1 MKTKTGLGKGLDALL
16 PHSEIVSQASVQH
29 FRDNAKFFD
38 FIEISKIL
46 INPYQPRQNFDMQA
60 IEELS
65 QSIKKHGLLQPITVR
80 RVVDGFELITGE
92 RRLRACKH
100 AGLDKIPAYILEID
114 EDVKLLEMAIIENV
128 QRVDLNPIELASGY
142 QRLIEECSYT
152 QEQVAERVGKERST
166 VTNFIRLLKLP
177 EKVQDD
183 LRDGFLT
190 MGHARALLSL
200 NEKDLILAAE
210 DEIKA
215 NQLSVRQTERL
226 MKDILDGKMIL
237 VNGKLQSA
245 KSLQQN
251 DFQDEIR
258 IFLQDKEDEL
268 RQMYATKVKI
278 KAKDADSGSIEFEF
292 YSKDEF
298 DRLLDIF
305 TKLK

>member
-16 PHSEIVSQASVQH
+16 PNSEFVSHTNTQQ

-38 FIEISKIL
+38 FIDISKIL
-46 INPYQPRQNFDMQA
+46 INPYQPRQNFDPQA

-92 RRLRACKH
+92 RRFRACKH
-100 AGLDKIPAYILEID
+100 SGLDKIPAYILEID

-166 VTNFIRLLKLP
+166 VTNFIRLLRLP

-183 LRDGFLT
+183 LRDGYLT

-200 NEKDLILAAE
+200 NEKEMILAAE
-210 DEIKA
+210 DEIKS
-215 NQLSVRQTERL
+215 NQLSVRQAERL
-226 MKDILDGKMIL
+226 VRDILEGKLIL
-237 VNGKLQSA
+237 INGKLQSA
-245 KSLQQN
+245 KSYQQN
-251 DFQDEIR
+251 DFQNEIR

-305 TKLK
+305 TKIK

>member
-16 PHSEIVSQASVQH
+16 PNSEFVSHTNTQQ

-38 FIEISKIL
+38 FIEISKII
-46 INPYQPRQNFDMQA
+46 INPYQPRQNFDTQA

-92 RRLRACKH
+92 RRLRASKH
-100 AGLDKIPAYILEID
+100 AGLDKVPAYILEID

-177 EKVQDD
+177 ERVQDD
-183 LRDGFLT
+183 LRDGYLT

-200 NEKDLILAAE
+200 NQKELILAAE
-210 DEIKA
+210 EEIKR

-226 MKDILDGKMIL
+226 VKDILDGKL
-237 VNGKLQSA
+237 VLNNEKLQSV
-245 KSLQQN
+245 KSIEQK
-251 DFQDEIR
+251 DFNEEISV
-258 IFLQDKEDEL
+258 FLRDKEDEL
-268 RQMYATKVKI
+268 RQRFATKVKI
-278 KAKDADSGSIEFEF
+278 KAKDSDSGSIEFEF

-298 DRLLDIF
+298 DRLLEIF
-305 TKLK
+305 TKLN

>member
-16 PHSEIVSQASVQH
+16 PNSEFVSHTNTQQ

-38 FIEISKIL
+38 FIEISKII
-46 INPYQPRQNFDMQA
+46 INPYQPRQNFDTQA

-92 RRLRACKH
+92 RRFRACKH
-100 AGLDKIPAYILEID
+100 SGLDKIPAYILEID

-177 EKVQDD
+177 ERVQDD
-183 LRDGFLT
+183 LRDGYLT

-200 NEKDLILAAE
+200 NQKELILAAE
-210 DEIKA
+210 EEIKR

-226 MKDILDGKMIL
+226 VKDILDGKL
-237 VNGKLQSA
+237 VLNNEKLQSV
-245 KSLQQN
+245 KSIEQK
-251 DFQDEIR
+251 DFNEEISV
-258 IFLQDKEDEL
+258 FLRDKEDEL
-268 RQMYATKVKI
+268 RQRFATKVKI
-278 KAKDADSGSIEFEF
+278 KAKDSDSGSIEFEF

-298 DRLLDIF
+298 DRLLEIF
-305 TKLK
+305 TKLN

>member
-128 QRVDLNPIELASGY
+128 QRVNLNPIELASGY

>member
-29 FRDNAKFFD
+29 LRDNAKFFD

-46 INPYQPRQNFDMQA
+46 INPYQPRQNFDLQA

-183 LRDGFLT
+183 LRDGFLS

-200 NEKDLILAAE
+200 NEKDLILAADE
-210 DEIKA
+210 EIKS

-226 MKDILDGKMIL
+226 VKDILDGKIVL
-237 VNGKLQSA
+237 INGKLQST
-245 KSLQQN
+245 KSIQQN
-251 DFQDEIR
+251 DFQEEIR
-258 IFLQDKEDEL
+258 VFLQDKEDEL
-268 RQMYATKVKI
+268 RQKYATKVKI

>member
-16 PHSEIVSQASVQH
+16 PNSEFVSHTNTQQ

-46 INPYQPRQNFDMQA
+46 INPYQPRQNFDPQA

-92 RRLRACKH
+92 RRFRACKH
-100 AGLDKIPAYILEID
+100 SGLDKIPAYILEID

-128 QRVDLNPIELASGY
+128 QRVDLNPIELASVY

-166 VTNFIRLLKLP
+166 VTNFIRLLRLP

-183 LRDGFLT
+183 LRDGYLT

-200 NEKDLILAAE
+200 NEKEMILAAE
-210 DEIKA
+210 DEIKS
-215 NQLSVRQTERL
+215 NQLSVRQAERL
-226 MKDILDGKMIL
+226 VRDILEGKLIL
-237 VNGKLQSA
+237 INGKLQSA
-245 KSLQQN
+245 KSYQQN
-251 DFQDEIR
+251 DFQNEIR

-305 TKLK
+305 TKIK

>member
-16 PHSEIVSQASVQH
+16 PNSEFVSHTNTQQ

-46 INPYQPRQNFDMQA
+46 INPYQPRQNFDPQA

-80 RVVDGFELITGE
+80 RVVEGFELITGE
-92 RRLRACKH
+92 RRFRACKH
-100 AGLDKIPAYILEID
+100 SGLDKIPAYILEID

-166 VTNFIRLLKLP
+166 VTNFIRLLRLP

-183 LRDGFLT
+183 LRDGYLT

-200 NEKDLILAAE
+200 NEKEMILAAE
-210 DEIKA
+210 DEIKS
-215 NQLSVRQTERL
+215 NQLSVRQAERL
-226 MKDILDGKMIL
+226 VRDILEGKLIL
-237 VNGKLQSA
+237 INGKLQSA
-245 KSLQQN
+245 KSYQQN
-251 DFQDEIR
+251 DFQNEIR

-305 TKLK
+305 TKIK

>member
-100 AGLDKIPAYILEID
+100 AGLEKIPAYILEID